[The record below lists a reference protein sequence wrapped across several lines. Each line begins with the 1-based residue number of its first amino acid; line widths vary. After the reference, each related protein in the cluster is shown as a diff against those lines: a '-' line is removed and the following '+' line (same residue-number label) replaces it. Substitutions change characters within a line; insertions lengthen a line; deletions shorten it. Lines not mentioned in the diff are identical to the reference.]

1 MKQRVLSGLVMAVLF
16 VGMVVFLY
24 TPVFYILMG
33 ILSVIAVHEIEQVV
47 QVKNW
52 GIRILSAVFAAFL
65 PLYYGLRLE
74 FSLALAVIP
83 FAMLLLICMLA
94 RYDSTPFSQVSSAFA
109 VSLMVPFGFSTF
121 VMVRDCYLD
130 APDGFV
136 KLDGLY
142 LILFGFIC
150 SWVTD
155 IGAYFA
161 GRFLGKHKLSP
172 KISPKKTVEGAIG
185 GVIFAALINAA
196 VLAVFDRWILESAHL
211 AYYVVIPLSIVLS
224 VISMFGDLSA
234 SVIKRNFGVK
244 DFGKLIPG
252 HGGIM
257 DRFDS
262 CLFVFPVLAF
272 TLKIAAGIG

>member
-1 MKQRVLSGLVMAVLF
+1 MKQRILSGIVMAVIF
-16 VGMVVFLY
+16 VLMMVGLY

-33 ILSVIAVHEIEQVV
+33 ALAVLAVYEIERVV
-47 QVKNW
+47 GVKNL
-52 GIRILSAVFAAFL
+52 GIRILSGVFALFL
-65 PLYYGLRLE
+65 PIYYGLRLE
-74 FSLALAVIP
+74 FSIALVLVPLAIL
-83 FAMLLLICMLA
+83 MLLCMLA
-94 RYDSTPFSQVSSAFA
+94 RYDTTPFEQVSSAFA
-109 VSLMVPFGFSTF
+109 VTLMVSFGFSTF
-121 VMVRDCYLD
+121 VLVRDCYLD
-130 APDGFV
+130 APDKFV

-155 IGAYFA
+155 IGAYFT

-185 GVIFAALINAA
+185 GVVFAALINAA
-196 VLAVFDRWILESAHL
+196 VLFVFDRWIFESEYL
-211 AYYVVIPLSIVLS
+211 AYYVIVPLSIVLS

-262 CLFVFPVLAF
+262 CLFVFPALFFAV
-272 TLKIAAGIG
+272 KIIEIV

>member
-1 MKQRVLSGLVMAVLF
+1 MKQRVLSGIVMAVIFILML
-16 VGMVVFLY
+16 VTLY

-33 ILSVIAVHEIEQVV
+33 VLSVIAVHEIEQVV
-47 QVKNW
+47 QVRNW
-52 GIRILSAVFAAFL
+52 GIRILSALFALFM
-65 PLYYGLRLE
+65 PIYYGLRLD
-74 FSLALAVIP
+74 FSLALVLVPLAIL
-83 FAMLLLICMLA
+83 MLLCMLA

-109 VSLMVPFGFSTF
+109 VTLMVSFGFSTF

-130 APDGFV
+130 APDKFG
-136 KLDGLY
+136 KMDGLY

-155 IGAYFA
+155 IGAYFV
-161 GRFLGKHKLSP
+161 GRFLGRHKLSP
-172 KISPKKTVEGAIG
+172 KISPKKTVEGAAG
-185 GVIFAALINAA
+185 GVVFAALINAL
-196 VLAVFDRWILESAHL
+196 VLFVFDRWIFDSEYL
-211 AYYVVIPLSIVLS
+211 AYYVIIPLSIVLS
-224 VISMFGDLSA
+224 IISMFGDLSA

-262 CLFVFPVLAF
+262 CLFVFP
-272 TLKIAAGIG
+272 TLFFAVKIIEII

>member
-16 VGMVVFLY
+16 VGMILSLY
-24 TPVFYILMG
+24 TPVFYVLMG

-47 QVKNW
+47 QVNNW
-52 GIRILSAVFAAFL
+52 GIRILSGLAAFFL
-65 PLYYGLRLE
+65 PVYYGARLN
-74 FSLALAVIP
+74 FSLALVVIP
-83 FAMLLLICMLA
+83 FAILMLICMLA
-94 RYDSTPFSQVSSAFA
+94 RYDTTPFSQVSSAFA
-109 VSLMVPFGFSTF
+109 VTLMVSFGFSTF

-130 APDGFV
+130 APGRFV

-142 LILFGFIC
+142 WILFGFIC

-161 GRFLGKHKLSP
+161 GRLLGKHKLSP
-172 KISPKKTVEGAIG
+172 KISPKKTVEGAVG
-185 GVIFAALINAA
+185 GVVFAAAINAA
-196 VLAVFDRWILESAHL
+196 VLAVFDQWVFESAHI
-211 AYYVVIPLSIVLS
+211 AYYVIIPLSIVLS

-262 CLFVFPVLAF
+262 CLFVFPVLIFA
-272 TLKIAAGIG
+272 LKIVALIG

>member
-1 MKQRVLSGLVMAVLF
+1 MKQRVLSGIVMAVIFIL
-16 VGMVVFLY
+16 MVVAIY

-33 ILSVIAVHEIEQVV
+33 VLAVMAVYEIEQVV
-47 QVKNW
+47 QVGNLS
-52 GIRILSAVFAAFL
+52 IRILSGAFALFL
-65 PLYYGLRLE
+65 PIYYGLRLD
-74 FSLALAVIP
+74 FSLALVLVPLAIL
-83 FAMLLLICMLA
+83 MLICMLA
-94 RYDSTPFSQVSSAFA
+94 RYDTTPFSQVSSAFA
-109 VSLMVPFGFSTF
+109 VTLMVSFGFSTF

-130 APDGFV
+130 APDKFV
-136 KLDGLY
+136 KLEGLY
-142 LILFGFIC
+142 LILFGFVC

-155 IGAYFA
+155 IGAYFV

-185 GVIFAALINAA
+185 GVVFAALINAL
-196 VLAVFDRWILESAHL
+196 VLFVFDRWIFDSEYL
-211 AYYVVIPLSIVLS
+211 AYYVIIPLSIVLS
-224 VISMFGDLSA
+224 IISMFGDLSA

-262 CLFVFPVLAF
+262 CLFVFP
-272 TLKIAAGIG
+272 TLFFAVKIIEII

>member
-1 MKQRVLSGLVMAVLF
+1 MKQRVLSGIVMAVIFIL
-16 VGMVVFLY
+16 MVVALY

-33 ILSVIAVHEIEQVV
+33 VLAVIAVHEIEQVV
-47 QVKNW
+47 QVRNW
-52 GIRILSAVFAAFL
+52 GIRILSGVFALFL
-65 PLYYGLRLE
+65 PIYYGLRLE
-74 FSLALAVIP
+74 FSLALVLVPLAIL
-83 FAMLLLICMLA
+83 MLICMLA
-94 RYDSTPFSQVSSAFA
+94 RYDTTPFEQVSSAFA
-109 VSLMVPFGFSTF
+109 VTLMVSFGFSTF
-121 VMVRDCYLD
+121 VLVRDCYLD
-130 APDGFV
+130 APDKFV

-155 IGAYFA
+155 IGAYFT

-185 GVIFAALINAA
+185 GVVFAALVNAL
-196 VLAVFDRWILESAHL
+196 VLFVFDRWVFESAHI
-211 AYYVVIPLSIVLS
+211 AYYVIIPLSIVLS

-244 DFGKLIPG
+244 DFGRLIPG

-262 CLFVFPVLAF
+262 CLFVFP
-272 TLKIAAGIG
+272 TLFFAVKITGII